1 MVENA
6 VVFVRWW
13 SYA

>member
-6 VVFVRWW
+6 VVLVRWW